1 MFMVVIKNP
10 ATQFFVDDFDTTSLE
25 NEVKAVRM
33 FTQERLLLFI
43 TKSVD
48 ANIAYVKE
56 MSKKEIQN
64 LELERERIAKEYR
77 EKYGKILTPDLKIPK
92 GKPN

>member
-1 MFMVVIKNP
+1 MFMVVIKNSP
-10 ATQFFVDDFDTTSLE
+10 TQFFVDDFDTTPLE
-25 NEVKAVRM
+25 GEVGAVRM
-33 FTQERLLLFI
+33 FTQEGLKLFI

-56 MSKKEIQN
+56 MSKKEIES
-64 LELERERIAKEYR
+64 LELERERIAREYQK
-77 EKYGKILTPDLKIPK
+77 KYGKVFTPDLKIPK